1 MKFNQTLCPWSLTKL
16 ALGVDK
22 TETETNLKLVLVSG
36 THLGA
41 SQNRSYPI
49 HVSFEAGFC
58 YQNAGKLL
66 DNIQN
71 NQLLYPANGI

>member
-1 MKFNQTLCPWSLTKL
+1 M
-16 ALGVDK
+16 GVDK

-66 DNIQN
+66 DNLEN
-71 NQLLYPANGI
+71 KQLFYLAYGI